1 MFNEKMIKKVSAYE
15 KLKSKIDYICKRNT
29 NFEEKTRYIEKY
41 LNDISYD
48 DFINIVIN
56 IGIIPESVVHDS
68 TEEKFYAKVSD
79 IILAKAFSELGLKS
93 QIITERGDSADV
105 YAESFY
111 HNYSLVG
118 DAKIFRLSRTAKNQ
132 KDFKVSGLNYWR
144 KDNNY
149 AVLCSPWYQYPTR
162 SSQIYKEALDL
173 NVSLFSWE
181 YLVFMLQNKITESE
195 SVNLANIWNYSS
207 TLSNTTINA
216 HSKDRFI
223 EKQNDFIEN
232 FDYKHS
238 IIYTLSDIFGIQ
250 ENKLINRA
258 DIEKQYWLS
267 VIAEIKKYSR
277 EQAIEE
283 LLKEKKIDKK
293 IQQIDKTVKGAK
305 KIFDIAK

>member
-1 MFNEKMIKKVSAYE
+1 MQNEEIKESSAYE
-15 KLKSKIDYICKRNT
+15 KLKFKINYLCKKDT
-29 NFEEKTRYIEKY
+29 TFEEKTKYIEKY
-41 LNDISYD
+41 INNISYN
-48 DFINIVIN
+48 DFIDIVIN
-56 IGIIPESVVHDS
+56 IGVIPESVSHDS

-79 IILAKAFSELGLKS
+79 IILSKVFSELGLKS
-93 QIITERGDSADV
+93 QVLTERGDSADV

-132 KDFKVSGLNYWR
+132 KDFKVSGLNSWR
-144 KDNNY
+144 RDNNY

-181 YLVFMLQNKITESE
+181 YLVFMLRNKITESE
-195 SVNLANIWNYSS
+195 SVNLADIWNYSNM
-207 TLSNTTINA
+207 LSDTTINA
-216 HSKDRFI
+216 RSKDRFI
-223 EKQNDFIEN
+223 EKQNRFIEN
-232 FDYKHS
+232 YNYEHS
-238 IIYTLSDIFGIQ
+238 ITYTLSDIFGIQ
-250 ENKLINRA
+250 EEKLINRA
-258 DIEKQYWLS
+258 DAEKQYWLS
-267 VIAEIKKYSR
+267 IIAKIKGYSR

-283 LLKEKKIDKK
+283 LLKEKKIDRK

>member
-1 MFNEKMIKKVSAYE
+1 MQNEELKKASAYE
-15 KLKSKIDYICKRNT
+15 KLKFKINCLCKKDT
-29 NFEEKTRYIEKY
+29 TFEEKTKYVEKY
-41 LNDISYD
+41 INNISYN
-48 DFINIVIN
+48 DFIDVVIN
-56 IGIIPESVVHDS
+56 IGVIPESVNHDS

-79 IILAKAFSELGLKS
+79 IILSKVFSELGLKS
-93 QIITERGDSADV
+93 QVLTERGDSADV

-132 KDFKVSGLNYWR
+132 KDFKVSGLNSWR
-144 KDNNY
+144 RDNNY

-181 YLVFMLQNKITESE
+181 YLVFMLRNKIRESE
-195 SVNLANIWNYSS
+195 SVNLADIWNYSN
-207 TLSNTTINA
+207 TLSDVTINA

-223 EKQNDFIEN
+223 EKQNRFIEN
-232 FDYKHS
+232 YDYEHS
-238 IIYTLSDIFGIQ
+238 ITYTLNDIFGIQ
-250 ENKLINRA
+250 EEKLMNRA
-258 DIEKQYWLS
+258 DAEKQYWLS
-267 VIAEIKKYSR
+267 IIAKIKEYSR

-283 LLKEKKIDKK
+283 LLKEKKIDRK

>member
-1 MFNEKMIKKVSAYE
+1 MQNEEIKESSAYE
-15 KLKSKIDYICKRNT
+15 KLKFKINYLCKKDT
-29 NFEEKTRYIEKY
+29 TFEEKTKYIEKY
-41 LNDISYD
+41 INNISYN
-48 DFINIVIN
+48 DFIDIVIN
-56 IGIIPESVVHDS
+56 IGVIPESVSHDS

-79 IILAKAFSELGLKS
+79 IILSKVFSELGLKS
-93 QIITERGDSADV
+93 QVLAERGDSADV

-132 KDFKVSGLNYWR
+132 KDFKVSGLNSWR
-144 KDNNY
+144 RDNNY

-181 YLVFMLQNKITESE
+181 YLVFMLRNKITESE
-195 SVNLANIWNYSS
+195 SVNLADIWNYSNM
-207 TLSNTTINA
+207 LSDTTINA
-216 HSKDRFI
+216 RSKDRFI
-223 EKQNDFIEN
+223 EKQNRFIEN
-232 FDYKHS
+232 YNYEHS
-238 IIYTLSDIFGIQ
+238 ITYTLSDIFGIQ
-250 ENKLINRA
+250 EEKLINRA
-258 DIEKQYWLS
+258 DAEKQYWLS
-267 VIAEIKKYSR
+267 IIAKIKGYSR

-283 LLKEKKIDKK
+283 LLKEKKIDRK